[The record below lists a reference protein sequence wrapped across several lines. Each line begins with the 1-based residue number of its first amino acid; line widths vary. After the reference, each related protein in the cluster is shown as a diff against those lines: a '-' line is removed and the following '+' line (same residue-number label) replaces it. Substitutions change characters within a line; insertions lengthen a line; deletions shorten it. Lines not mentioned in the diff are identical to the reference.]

1 MEKQKLPNAV
11 AVLVLGILSIPACC
25 FYGGG
30 LIFGIIALV
39 LAKKDRA
46 LYAANPEGYEGY
58 SNLNTGRILA
68 IIGIVLSVLYILMLV
83 FAISMFGWAALQ
95 DQELLQQRLMEL
107 QNQ

>member
-11 AVLVLGILSIPACC
+11 AVLVLGIISIPACC

-30 LIFGIIALV
+30 LIFSIIALV

-68 IIGIVLSVLYILMLV
+68 IIGLVLSILYILMMIAFV
-83 FAISMFGWAALQ
+83 VMFGWAAMQ
-95 DQELLQQRLMEL
+95 DPVLMQERIREL
-107 QNQ
+107 SGQ